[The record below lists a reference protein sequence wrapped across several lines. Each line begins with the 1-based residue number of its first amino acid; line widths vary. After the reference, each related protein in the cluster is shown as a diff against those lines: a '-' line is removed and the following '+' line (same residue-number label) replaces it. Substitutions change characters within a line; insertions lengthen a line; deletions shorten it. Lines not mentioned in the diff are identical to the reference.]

1 MITVDQT
8 APTTI
13 VNLTFAD
20 AAGSPGPFRQGT
32 VVTVTAV
39 LAENP
44 TDLFTDLES
53 RVRDTHR
60 WHPALGRPDQC
71 GWNDLHGNPDRPGR
85 KRDRPALPRGDRHR
99 REPNRLVQRPATHLV
114 RGIRRHL
121 VDGWNRLRDGQRLRG
136 FHLGAPRAVDL
147 VSNLFGTLAEA

>member
-44 TDLFTDLES
+44 TDLA
-53 RVRDTHR
+53 
-60 WHPALGRPDQC
+60 PAVSVNLGS
-71 GWNDLHGNPDRPGR
+71 GTYVG
-85 KRDRPALPRGDRHR
+85 
-99 REPNRLVQRPATHLV
+99 
-114 RGIRRHL
+114 
-121 VDGWNRLRDGQRLRG
+121 
-136 FHLGAPRAVDL
+136 
-147 VSNLFGTLAEA
+147 GTLPSTVLTSADGTTFTGTLTVP